1 MNEHQAQGIQVVF
14 CCLVL
19 VPYRAGFFF
28 GFLILRIDYKA
39 TALVSLLS
47 SLVRFLSSVQGILG
61 LGAHQRQ
68 TLSSVMRVLVPER
81 HERRGMTNAARVMR
95 DLDEL
100 RKGERVL
107 QYFEGDDGPQSQL
120 DLGTRVS

>member
-1 MNEHQAQGIQVVF
+1 MNEHQASGSQVVF

-47 SLVRFLSSVQGILG
+47 SVVSLLSSAQGILG

-68 TLSSVMRVLVPER
+68 NLVPCLV
-81 HERRGMTNAARVMR
+81 ERRASTAMV
-95 DLDEL
+95 
-100 RKGERVL
+100 V
-107 QYFEGDDGPQSQL
+107 
-120 DLGTRVS
+120 